1 MFLSL
6 LLGMLVSCDNQAKPP
21 SKALLGV
28 SAQSE
33 LWWISLTREPDAKI
47 GPIKDSSGR
56 SVSGVYDLAWNGAT
70 SFAWAVGDHGY
81 TLYRVEVSTGVATR
95 VGALGTFVNGLTLGP
110 TGVLIGAGYGRLYDI
125 DATTGVAT
133 PISDLTL
140 PCDSSGDLAYLNG
153 YLVRHHEVL
162 GCLQRLLNRSGP
174 QRENCQDR
182 WQHRLLQRV
191 WPLYLGRW
199 ALWND
204 WVRGTHPH
212 RPLFRERNPAP
223 NLELRRLR
231 NTVATLSPWLVLGA
245 CRASYLGPPGW
256 PPGSGGAPGG
266 GGGGLPGAQAGLGL
280 LRKL

>member
-1 MFLSL
+1 MHLFSKASFPLMIFSL

-33 LWWISLTREPDAKI
+33 LWWISLTREPDTKI

-56 SVSGVYDLAWNGAT
+56 GVSGVYDLAWNSAM

-153 YLVRHHEVL
+153 YLYATTKCWGASSDSLIEVDLSAKTVRTVGNIGFSDVYGLSTLEGGL
-162 GCLQRLLNRSGP
+162 YGTTRYGELIRIDPSSGRAILLR
-174 QRENCQDR
+174 
-182 WQHRLLQRV
+182 
-191 WPLYLGRW
+191 
-199 ALWND
+199 
-204 WVRGTHPH
+204 
-212 RPLFRERNPAP
+212 
-223 NLELRRLR
+223 
-231 NTVATLSPWLVLGA
+231 TLSFGVYGTQ
-245 CRASYLGPPGW
+245 S
-256 PPGSGGAPGG
+256 
-266 GGGGLPGAQAGLGL
+266 LP
-280 LRKL
+280 